1 MENLTVQQEK
11 AIALLQ
17 HNQDEFFIIELED
30 ECKIYEGN
38 EENARAEFLADI
50 AGTDEADIDVNF
62 DVYCSN
68 NLTEVEEYD
77 DDNYNNDYLVLTDDE
92 ADEKA
97 ADYIKDSL
105 WAFNASFIAGET
117 GLDTEV
123 IQAIQ
128 DNGKYESNNDVIYN
142 LIQKCGDIDSFIE
155 SAISADGRGHFM
167 SSYDGCENEETIN
180 GTTYYIY
187 RQN

>member
-77 DDNYNNDYLVLTDDE
+77 DDNYNNDYFVLTDDE

-128 DNGKYESNNDVIYN
+128 DNGKCESNNDVIYN
-142 LIQKCGDIDSFIE
+142 LIQKCGDIDSFIQE
-155 SAISADGRGHFM
+155 AISADGRGHFM
-167 SSYDGCENEETIN
+167 SSYDGNENEEKVN
-180 GTTYYIY
+180 GNTYFIY